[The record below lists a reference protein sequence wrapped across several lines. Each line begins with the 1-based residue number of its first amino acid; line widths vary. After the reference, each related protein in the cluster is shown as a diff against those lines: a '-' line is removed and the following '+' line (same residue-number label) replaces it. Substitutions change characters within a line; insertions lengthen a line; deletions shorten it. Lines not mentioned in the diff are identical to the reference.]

1 MSILD
6 RLGEHLPHH
15 GRMPSLDG
23 ATAWLNS
30 PPLQT
35 ESLRG
40 KVVAVDFWT
49 YTCINWLRTLPYVRA
64 WAREYA
70 DDGLVVI
77 GVHTPEFAAIET
89 NIDDVRRATTAM
101 HVSYPVALDSDYK
114 VWNAFSNN
122 YWPALYI
129 VDAQGVIRH
138 HHFGEGDYDRSER
151 VIQHLL
157 ADAGAPD
164 ATQRQATPEPVGIEI
179 EADWNDLGSP
189 ESYLGYERG
198 ERFASP
204 EGVGADQ
211 RRTYTLPD
219 SLATNQWALAGDWT
233 IGGQPVL
240 CHDAGGRIAYRFR
253 ARDLHLILAPA
264 PDGSP
269 VRFRVRLDGTN
280 PGDAHGLDVDAEG
293 NGTIVEPRLHQLI
306 RQHGSVRDRDFE
318 IELLD
323 PGASAFCFTF
333 G

>member
-6 RLGEHLPHH
+6 RLGDHLPHH
-15 GRMPSLDG
+15 GHMPPLDG
-23 ATAWLNS
+23 ATEWLNS
-30 PPLQT
+30 PPLTT

-40 KVVAVDFWT
+40 KVVAVNFWT

-64 WAREYA
+64 WAQEYEG
-70 DDGLVVI
+70 DGLVVI

-89 NIDDVRRATTAM
+89 QRDNVRRAAAAM
-101 HVSYPVALDSDYK
+101 HVEYPIAMDNDYE

-138 HHFGEGDYDRSER
+138 HHFGEGDYDRTEG

-157 ADAGAPD
+157 LDAGAS
-164 ATQRQATPEPVGIEI
+164 AAAQRRATPKAEGIEI
-179 EADWNDLGSP
+179 AADWDDLGSP

-204 EGVGADQ
+204 EGMAFDQ
-211 RRTYTLPD
+211 RGSYTIPEQLRV
-219 SLATNQWALAGDWT
+219 NQWALAGDWT
-233 IGGQPVL
+233 IGGQPAV
-240 CHDAGGRIAYRFR
+240 CHEPGGRVAYRFR
-253 ARDLHLILAPA
+253 ARDLHLILAPT
-264 PDGSP
+264 PDGAP
-269 VRFRVRLDGTN
+269 VRFRVRLDGGV

-306 RQHGSVRDRDFE
+306 RQHGPIRERAFE

-323 PGASAFCFTF
+323 AGASAFCFTF